1 MAKRYQNLIEEYC
14 ALHSVAVPPGF
25 GRQDAIQL
33 TEGTRN
39 TAHPQAA
46 FVASG
51 FAAGV
56 DCLGLLFFA
65 DAAERGEANGCV
77 VIRTQRYRD
86 SLYRPTQ

>member
-56 DCLGLLFFA
+56 DCLGLLFFS
-65 DAAERGEANGCV
+65 DARRAMRSGWM
-77 VIRTQRYRD
+77 RRD
-86 SLYRPTQ
+86 QNSTISR